1 MTTTTPAVENLV
13 EPEKLEIAFLTEYL
27 SGCQWHPAFLM
38 LAVMLSIT
46 KNKRLGPNL
55 TWHPRTL
62 NQLIRDMRTWLPTA
76 PFWSEIVELFPGVKR
91 SDLLSR
97 VLISFW
103 AAVFA
108 ITVKDLCARLNDD
121 NDPMSQLR
129 HAFGL
134 KDPCYPQ
141 RISELHTRLGGKD
154 QKINLYIAI
163 RAELVRHLRLDR
175 LTESDVE
182 EATRQSTFDQPLLTV
197 GGHYGFDL
205 FLNYLFWQGIFAYL
219 SLALLKEV
227 APNGYQVRDLLIA
240 YCQRLDEE
248 VHNCDDLAIHLRNR
262 LWADEETR
270 QVIAPSSQTLANFL
284 HKLGTNRLILIQDH
298 LINRAHK
305 NKKNLVVA
313 IDACILEVFGKKYEG
328 AMYLW
333 DHVENRR
340 VFGYKLHVIYCVTTQ
355 LPIAFYLH
363 QKGDTDAQAHTLLV
377 KQARL
382 VLGVPQLGLLLF
394 DKGYWNLDEY
404 QSLISDQRENIL
416 TPAKKYADVKN
427 AIADIP
433 KSEWRKGMQ
442 ANVRWAETWVTFG
455 KNGLKMRLV
464 VRKFLTWRNKRK
476 NGQVVKDE
484 NGNPVKEAVVLY
496 HSYLTNLSEIE
507 IETDQI
513 VCTYA
518 TRWGIEDFFAEMLH
532 QYNLRQFPGT
542 SGSLVNRHL
551 VLTFMLYT
559 LIEGFKAYAADWL
572 NQAQYAT
579 MELRRFGKE
588 FLRAPLTFLR
598 WLRDDKPRSGVV
610 RSARSNAGFVGH
622 FLEDLIPP

>member
-1 MTTTTPAVENLV
+1 MMTTPAVEKLV

-27 SGCQWHPAFLM
+27 NGCQWHPAFLM
-38 LAVMLSIT
+38 LAVMLRIT

-55 TWHPRTL
+55 TWQPRTL
-62 NQLIRDMRTWLPTA
+62 NQLIRNMRTWLPNA
-76 PFWSEIVELFPGVKR
+76 HFWPQIVKLFPGIKPF
-91 SDLLSR
+91 DLLIR
-97 VLISFW
+97 VQISFW
-103 AAVFA
+103 AAVFG

-121 NDPMSQLR
+121 NDSLSQLR
-129 HAFGL
+129 LAFGL
-134 KDPCYPQ
+134 KDACHPQ
-141 RISELHTRLGGKD
+141 RISELHSRLGTK
-154 QKINLYIAI
+154 QEKIKLYLAI
-163 RAELVRHLRLDR
+163 RAELVHRLALDHLS
-175 LTESDVE
+175 EADVQ
-182 EATRQSTFDQPLLTV
+182 EATQQNTFDRPLLTV

-219 SLALLKEV
+219 SLTLLKECT
-227 APNGYQVRDLLIA
+227 PNGYQLRDLLIA

-248 VHNCDDLAIHLRNR
+248 VHNCDDLAVHVRNQ
-262 LWADEETR
+262 LWANEENR

-284 HKLGTNRLILIQDH
+284 HKLSTGRLILIQDH

-333 DHVENRR
+333 DHVENRK

-363 QKGDTDAQAHTLLV
+363 QPGDTDAQALDLLV

-382 VLGVPQLGLLLF
+382 VLGVKQLGLLLF

-404 QSLISDQRENIL
+404 ESLINDQRENIL

-427 AIADIP
+427 AISDIP
-433 KSEWRKGMQ
+433 ADRWQPGMLP
-442 ANVRWAETWVTFG
+442 NERWAETFVTFG
-455 KNGLKMRLV
+455 KNGLKLRLV
-464 VRKFLTWRNKRK
+464 VRKFPTWRNKRL
-476 NGQVVKDE
+476 NGKVIKDE
-484 NGNPVKEAVVLY
+484 NNQPVKEQVILY

-542 SGSLVNRHL
+542 SLSLVKRHL

-559 LIEGFKAYAADWL
+559 LIEGFKGYAADWL
-572 NQAQYAT
+572 NQTRYAT
-579 MELRRFGKE
+579 MELHRFGKE
-588 FLRAPLTFLR
+588 FLRAPLDFLR
-598 WLRDDKPRSGVV
+598 WLRDNKPRSGAI
-610 RSARSNAGFVGH
+610 RSPRSNAGIIGH